1 MSERFE
7 DKAFGSVG
15 IEANRNRSNEFANKE
30 TPKPTKPDE
39 TQDTEVTREITV
51 LINGKRYAILDD
63 GDLEIRNKLNGMGIS
78 IQQNG
83 DIMMLSGSGGN
94 GKACGGRFIVNAK
107 GGQLAKYGG
116 PVVTEATASPKSPT
130 EGEGSDTTETSA
142 TDKLACS
149 NLYYGDAITE
159 CHGELRLRATKVVIE
174 AADVLSLIGK
184 SKVLIQAGPSGGG
197 EIQLNAG
204 KIKQTC
210 DTSVE
215 EVLGQ
220 KSTTVAEK
228 TDLQFDP
235 RASVNIISPGHVNWQ
250 ILGDYQQNVGG
261 VSKTIVAGAVLST
274 PLVEDRLT
282 SFSVDALLGN
292 MNFTSVVGNIT
303 QTATAGALTQ
313 TAGAAVTTAAGG
325 ALTQTAGAAVTVIGG
340 GDVGISSGLGAVSI
354 EAKTNV
360 EIEAEVDVRI
370 SGALIYLN

>member
-1 MSERFE
+1 MKYE
-7 DKAFGSVG
+7 K
-15 IEANRNRSNEFANKE
+15 K
-30 TPKPTKPDE
+30 K
-39 TQDTEVTREITV
+39 
-51 LINGKRYAILDD
+51 LDSSP
-63 GDLEIRNKLNGMGIS
+63 LL
-78 IQQNG
+78 
-83 DIMMLSGSGGN
+83 
-94 GKACGGRFIVNAK
+94 
-107 GGQLAKYGG
+107 GQSSSY
-116 PVVTEATASPKSPT
+116 
-130 EGEGSDTTETSA
+130 
-142 TDKLACS
+142 
-149 NLYYGDAITE
+149 
-159 CHGELRLRATKVVIE
+159 KVVIE
-174 AADVLSLIGK
+174 AADVLSLVGK

-210 DTSVE
+210 ETSVE

-220 KSTTVAEK
+220 KSTIVAEK

-274 PLVEDRLT
+274 PLIVDRLT

-340 GDVGISSGLGAVSI
+340 GDVGITSGLGGVNI
-354 EAKTNV
+354 TAKT
-360 EIEAEVDVRI
+360 DVKI
-370 SGALIYLN
+370 QGALIYLN

>member
-1 MSERFE
+1 MAQRFE
-7 DKAFGSVG
+7 DKILSDRGV
-15 IEANRNRSNEFANKE
+15 NRNRSNEFANKDSKP
-30 TPKPTKPDE
+30 PKTSNE
-39 TQDTEVTREITV
+39 TQDPEVTTEVSV
-51 LINGKRYAILDD
+51 LVGNGRYTILDD

-94 GKACGGRFIVNAK
+94 GKACGGRFIINAK
-107 GGQLAKYGG
+107 GGQLAKYEG
-116 PVVTEATASPKSPT
+116 PVITQASASTKSPT
-130 EGEGSDTTETSA
+130 EGEGSNTSETSA

-250 ILGDYQQNVGG
+250 ILGDYQQTIGG
-261 VSKTIVAGAVLST
+261 VSKTEVAGAVLST
-274 PLVEDRLT
+274 PLIIDRVY
-282 SFSVDALLGN
+282 SFTVDALLGN

-313 TAGAAVTTAAGG
+313 FAGLALTSTAGAKVNIAAGEG
-325 ALTQTAGAAVTVIGG
+325 VDVTSAL
-340 GDVGISSGLGAVSI
+340 GDVSVESLAGAVSLK
-354 EAKTNV
+354 AKTDMK
-360 EIEAEVDVRI
+360 IQ
-370 SGALIYLN
+370 GALIYLN

>member
-1 MSERFE
+1 MAQRFE

-15 IEANRNRSNEFANKE
+15 IEANRNRSNEFADKK

-39 TQDTEVTREITV
+39 TQDLEVTRKITV
-51 LINGKRYAILDD
+51 HMNGETHAIIC
-63 GDLEIRNKLNGMGIS
+63 ENGECSWADKKGIAGITLS
-78 IQQNG
+78 SNG
-83 DIMMLSGSGGN
+83 DMIMLSGKGGN
-94 GKACGGRFIVNAK
+94 GNACGGRMLINAK
-107 GGQLAKYGG
+107 GGQLAKYEG
-116 PVVTEATASPKSPT
+116 PVITEASASTTSPT
-130 EGEGSDTTETSA
+130 EGGGSDTSQTSA
-142 TDKLACS
+142 TGKLACS

-159 CHGELRLRATKVVIE
+159 CHGELRIKATKVVIE

-184 SKVLIQAGPSGGG
+184 SKVLIQAGPNGGG

-250 ILGDYQQNVGG
+250 ILGDYQQTIGG
-261 VSKTIVAGAVLST
+261 VSKTEVAGAVLSA
-274 PLVEDRLT
+274 PLVIDRLT

-292 MNFTSVVGNIT
+292 MSFTSVAGNIT

-313 TAGAAVTTAAGG
+313 FAGLALTSAATGFVNVAGG
-325 ALTQTAGAAVTVIGG
+325 AGVDVTTVL
-340 GDVGISSGLGAVSI
+340 GDVSVESLVGSVSLK
-354 EAKTNV
+354 AKT
-360 EIEAEVDVRI
+360 DVKI
-370 SGALIYLN
+370 QGAFIYLN

>member
-1 MSERFE
+1 MTQRFE
-7 DKAFGSVG
+7 DQYLSDRGV
-15 IEANRNRSNEFANKE
+15 NRNRSNEFANKDSKP
-30 TPKPTKPDE
+30 PKTPDE
-39 TQDTEVTREITV
+39 TQDTEITREITV
-51 LINGKRYAILDD
+51 LMNGKRHAIVC
-63 GDLEIRNKLNGMGIS
+63 ENGECTWADKTGVAGITLS
-78 IQQNG
+78 SNG
-83 DIMMLSGSGGN
+83 DMIMLSGKGGN
-94 GKACGGRFIVNAK
+94 GNACGGRMLINAK
-107 GGQLAKYGG
+107 GGQLAKYEG
-116 PVVTEATASPKSPT
+116 PVITEASASTTSPT
-130 EGEGSDTTETSA
+130 EGEGSGTSA
-142 TDKLACS
+142 TSATNKLACS

-250 ILGDYQQNVGG
+250 ILGDYQQTIGG
-261 VSKTIVAGAVLST
+261 VSKTEVAGAVLST
-274 PLVEDRLT
+274 PMIVDRVF

-313 TAGAAVTTAAGG
+313 FAGLALTSTAGAKVNIAAGEG
-325 ALTQTAGAAVTVIGG
+325 VDVTSAL
-340 GDVGISSGLGAVSI
+340 GDVSVESLAGAVSLK
-354 EAKTNV
+354 AKT
-360 EIEAEVDVRI
+360 DVKVQ
-370 SGALIYLN
+370 GAFIYLN

>member
-1 MSERFE
+1 MTERFE
-7 DKAFGSVG
+7 DKVLSDRGV
-15 IEANRNRSNEFANKE
+15 NRNRSNEFANKN

-94 GKACGGRFIVNAK
+94 GKACGGRFIINAK

-116 PVVTEATASPKSPT
+116 PVVTEASASSKAPA
-130 EGEGSDTTETSA
+130 EGEGSDTSEKSA

-149 NLYYGDAITE
+149 NLYYGDSITE
-159 CHGELRLRATKVVIE
+159 CHGELRIKATKVVIE

-210 DTSVE
+210 QTSVE

-250 ILGDYQQNVGG
+250 ILGDYQQRVGG
-261 VSKTIVAGAVLST
+261 VSNTLISGAVLPT
-274 PLVEDRLT
+274 PLVKERTNTYSVKAVLGNA
-282 SFSVDALLGN
+282 SVDVA
-292 MNFTSVVGNIT
+292 
-303 QTATAGALTQ
+303 
-313 TAGAAVTTAAGG
+313 AGAANINATG
-325 ALTQTAGAAVTVIGG
+325 AIGITGGAAVAITGT
-340 GDVGISSGLGAVSI
+340 GDVSVTGA
-354 EAKTNV
+354 N
-360 EIEAEVDVRI
+360 VRI
-370 SGALIYLN
+370 TGALIYLN

>member
-1 MSERFE
+1 MAQRFE
-7 DKAFGSVG
+7 DKVFGSVG
-15 IEANRNRSNEFANKE
+15 IEANRNRSNEFANKDSKP
-30 TPKPTKPDE
+30 PKTPDE
-39 TQDTEVTREITV
+39 TQDTEITREITV

-94 GKACGGRFIVNAK
+94 GKACGGRFIINAK
-107 GGQLAKYGG
+107 GGQLAKYEG
-116 PVVTEATASPKSPT
+116 PVITQASASTKSPT
-130 EGEGSDTTETSA
+130 EGEGSDTSETSA

-184 SKVLIQAGPSGGG
+184 SKVLIQAGPNGGG

-250 ILGDYQQNVGG
+250 ILGDYQQTIGG
-261 VSKTIVAGAVLST
+261 VSKTEVAGAVLST
-274 PLVEDRLT
+274 PLIIDRVY
-282 SFSVDALLGN
+282 SFTVDALLGN

-303 QTATAGALTQ
+303 QTATTGALTQ
-313 TAGAAVTTAAGG
+313 FAGLALTSTAGAKVNIAAGEG
-325 ALTQTAGAAVTVIGG
+325 VDVTSAL
-340 GDVGISSGLGAVSI
+340 GDVSVESLAGAVSLK
-354 EAKTNV
+354 AKTDMK
-360 EIEAEVDVRI
+360 IQ
-370 SGALIYLN
+370 GALIYLN

>member
-1 MSERFE
+1 M
-7 DKAFGSVG
+7 
-15 IEANRNRSNEFANKE
+15 
-30 TPKPTKPDE
+30 
-39 TQDTEVTREITV
+39 
-51 LINGKRYAILDD
+51 
-63 GDLEIRNKLNGMGIS
+63 
-78 IQQNG
+78 
-83 DIMMLSGSGGN
+83 
-94 GKACGGRFIVNAK
+94 
-107 GGQLAKYGG
+107 
-116 PVVTEATASPKSPT
+116 
-130 EGEGSDTTETSA
+130 
-142 TDKLACS
+142 
-149 NLYYGDAITE
+149 
-159 CHGELRLRATKVVIE
+159 RLKATKVVIE

-210 DTSVE
+210 DTSIE

-261 VSKTIVAGAVLST
+261 VSKTVVAGAVLST

-325 ALTQTAGAAVTVIGG
+325 ALTQTAGAAVNVVGG
-340 GDVGISSGLGAVSI
+340 GDIGITSGLGAVSI
-354 EAKTNV
+354 GAATDLDLTGNAV
-360 EIEAEVDVRI
+360 SLTATTDVRI
-370 SGALIYLN
+370 TGALIYLN

>member
-1 MSERFE
+1 MAQRFE
-7 DKAFGSVG
+7 DKILSDRGVS
-15 IEANRNRSNEFANKE
+15 RSRSNEFADKK

-94 GKACGGRFIVNAK
+94 GKACGGRFIINAK
-107 GGQLAKYGG
+107 GGQLAKYEG
-116 PVVTEATASPKSPT
+116 PVITQASASTKSPT
-130 EGEGSDTTETSA
+130 EGEGSNTSETSA

-159 CHGELRLRATKVVIE
+159 CHGELRLKATKVVIE
-174 AADVLSLIGK
+174 AADVLSLVGK

-228 TDLQFDP
+228 TDLQYDP

-250 ILGDYQQNVGG
+250 ILGDYQQTIGG
-261 VSKTIVAGAVLST
+261 VSKTEVAGAALST
-274 PLVEDRLT
+274 PLVLDADRLNA
-282 SFSVDALLGN
+282 FSVDALLGN
-292 MNFTSVVGNIT
+292 MSMTSAVGNIT
-303 QTATAGALTQ
+303 QTAGLALTSA
-313 TAGAAVTTAAGG
+313 AGSKVDIVAGTGVDVTTAK
-325 ALTQTAGAAVTVIGG
+325 
-340 GDVGISSGLGAVSI
+340 GDIDIESLLGAISLK
-354 EAKTNV
+354 AKT
-360 EIEAEVDVRI
+360 DMRI
-370 SGALIYLN
+370 QGALIYLN